1 MDCKAKGLF
10 LSTPMQLQLAVAE
23 NLFPSPDHTDRH
35 KPGPS
40 PKWVNIRIPCGCVF
54 FRLMQSET
62 QEEINQARKNCGYF
76 FMDGW
81 SVLTAIGKE
90 TFSFLQTQTTNDTLQ
105 LEVGQGQA
113 SAVTDRQARLIANF
127 SVHRIAENEAWL
139 LSENS
144 KTLYDHLESYHFR
157 EDITFEKLDQSLLA
171 LQGPKS
177 ILVLEKIFTTLPE
190 KPNEIVRQDVEGQS
204 VTLIKK
210 SLTGEEGYILC
221 ISPEGKDEF
230 LKKLTSPEI
239 QPAKIGEQARE
250 ILRIEAGIPIF
261 GIDMDGKNILPETG
275 LEHSSVSYNKGCYIG
290 QEVIARIKTYG
301 APNFALM
308 GITIEGPISPP
319 MNGAILLGDKKIG
332 IVKSSVRSAT
342 LEKIIALAYLQK
354 DHRSP
359 DVEMDVTIEQRPFKI
374 KTCLLPFYQ
383 AATRKEHSK
392 KLLNEALQIY
402 KEQENLD
409 KPIAILRE
417 AIDIY
422 PKHAEAY
429 EALGVF
435 LAKQDKLDEAIALMK
450 RLTEINPQ
458 EIMAHTNLSVY
469 YMKQGRIEDA
479 ENEKAEATALQFEQA
494 VEKNMAKKLKKKHE
508 EQKIKEMEEKI
519 VMFKKVLEIDPVDQV
534 ANFGLGSI
542 YLETGRYEEG
552 LAPLN
557 TVVEKFKDYSA
568 AYLLLGK
575 TLEKL
580 SENEKAID
588 VYKKGIAAASK
599 KGDLMPLKDMQNR
612 MNQLLHSSP

>member
-1 MDCKAKGLF
+1 MQIATEIRKEIDQVRTNSGFFFLDKWGILTAKG
-10 LSTPMQLQLAVAE
+10 T
-23 NLFPSPDHTDRH
+23 
-35 KPGPS
+35 
-40 PKWVNIRIPCGCVF
+40 
-54 FRLMQSET
+54 
-62 QEEINQARKNCGYF
+62 
-76 FMDGW
+76 
-81 SVLTAIGKE
+81 E
-90 TFSFLQTQTTNDTLQ
+90 TFSFLQTQTTNDALQ
-105 LEVGQGQA
+105 LKVGEGQA

-127 SVHRIAENEAWL
+127 SIHRNSENEAWL
-139 LSENS
+139 LSEDS
-144 KTLYDHLESYHFR
+144 QTLYNHIESFHFR
-157 EDITFEKLDQSLLA
+157 ENVSFKVIDQVLLA

-177 ILVLEKIFTTLPE
+177 ILVLEKLFTTLPE
-190 KPNEIVRQDVEGQS
+190 KPNAILQLELDGQQ

-210 SLTGEEGYILC
+210 SLTGEDGFLLC
-221 ISPEGKDEF
+221 FSPNIKEVF
-230 LKKLTSPEI
+230 LQKFLQATTELQSIEV
-239 QPAKIGEQARE
+239 GEQARE
-250 ILRIEAGIPIF
+250 TLRIEAGIPVF
-261 GIDMDGKNILPETG
+261 GKDMNSKNILPETG
-275 LEHSSVSYNKGCYIG
+275 LEHSSVSYNKGCYTG

-308 GITIEGPISPP
+308 GLTIEGTISPP
-319 MNGAILLGDKKIG
+319 MNGSILLEEKKIG
-332 IVKSSVRSAT
+332 IIKSSIRSPSIG
-342 LEKIIALAYLQK
+342 KIIALAYLHK

-359 DVEMDVTIEQRPFKI
+359 DVEMDVTIEKRRHKI

-383 AATRKEHSK
+383 ASTRKEYSK
-392 KLLNEALQIY
+392 KLLNEALKIY

-435 LAKQDKLDEAIALMK
+435 LSKQEKLDEAIALMK
-450 RLTEINPQ
+450 RLAEINPK

-494 VEKNMAKKLKKKHE
+494 VEKNMEKKMKKKAE
-508 EQKIKEMEEKI
+508 DQKKKEMEDKI
-519 VMFKKVLEIDPVDQV
+519 EMFKKVLEIDPADQV

-542 YLETGRYEEG
+542 YLETGRYKEG
-552 LAPLN
+552 LGPL
-557 TVVEKFKDYSA
+557 TIVVEKFKDYSA

-580 SENEKAID
+580 SENKKAID

-612 MNQLLHSSP
+612 MNQLLNSSS

>member
-1 MDCKAKGLF
+1 
-10 LSTPMQLQLAVAE
+10 MQIA
-23 NLFPSPDHTDRH
+23 T
-35 KPGPS
+35 
-40 PKWVNIRIPCGCVF
+40 
-54 FRLMQSET
+54 ET
-62 QEEINQARKNCGYF
+62 NKEIDQVRNNCGF
-76 FMDGW
+76 FLLDGW
-81 SVLTAIGKE
+81 SILTAKGKE
-90 TFSFLQTQTTNDTLQ
+90 TFSFLQTQTTNDALQ
-105 LEVGQGQA
+105 LEVGEGQA

-127 SVHRIAENEAWL
+127 SIHRNSTNEAWL
-139 LSENS
+139 LSEES
-144 KTLYDHLESYHFR
+144 QTLYNHLESYHFR
-157 EDITFEKLDQSLLA
+157 EDITFEAIDQVLLA

-177 ILVLEKIFTTLPE
+177 ILVLEKLFTVLPE
-190 KPNEIVRQDVEGQS
+190 KPNAILQLELEGNQ

-210 SLTGEEGYILC
+210 SLTGEEGFVLC
-221 ISPEGKDEF
+221 FSPNIKEDF
-230 LKKLTSPEI
+230 LQKFLCVSTEI
-239 QPAKIGEQARE
+239 QPLEISAQAQE
-250 ILRIEAGIPIF
+250 TLRIEAGIPVF
-261 GIDMDGKNILPETG
+261 GKDMDSKNILPETG

-308 GITIEGPISPP
+308 GLTFEGPVSPP
-319 MNGAILLGDKKIG
+319 MNGSIFFKEKKIG
-332 IVKSSVRSAT
+332 IIKSSIRSPSIG
-342 LEKIIALAYLQK
+342 KIIALAYLHK

-359 DVEMDVTIEQRPFKI
+359 DIEMDVMIDKRPYKT

-383 AATRKEHSK
+383 APTRKEHSK
-392 KLLNEALQIY
+392 KLLNEALKIY

-409 KPIAILRE
+409 EPITILRE

-435 LAKQDKLDEAIALMK
+435 LSKQDKLDEAIALMK
-450 RLTEINPQ
+450 RLVEINPQ

-494 VEKNMAKKLKKKHE
+494 VEKNMAKKLKKKAE
-508 EQKIKEMEEKI
+508 EQNKKEMEEKI
-519 VMFKKVLEIDPVDQV
+519 EMFKKVLKIDPVDQV

-542 YLETGRYEEG
+542 YLETGRYKEG
-552 LAPLN
+552 IGPL
-557 TVVEKFKDYSA
+557 TTLVENFKDYSA

-580 SENEKAID
+580 SENKKAID

>member
-1 MDCKAKGLF
+1 
-10 LSTPMQLQLAVAE
+10 
-23 NLFPSPDHTDRH
+23 
-35 KPGPS
+35 
-40 PKWVNIRIPCGCVF
+40 
-54 FRLMQSET
+54 MQSET
-62 QEEINQARKNCGYF
+62 LEEIRQIRQNCGYF

-81 SVLTAIGKE
+81 SILTASGKE
-90 TFSFLQTQTTNDTLQ
+90 TFSFLQTQTTNDALQ

-127 SVHRIAENEAWL
+127 SIHRIATNEAWL
-139 LSENS
+139 LTEDWQ
-144 KTLYDHLESYHFR
+144 TLYNHLESYHFR
-157 EDITFEKLDQSLLA
+157 EDVTFTKIEQVLLI

-177 ILVLEKIFTTLPE
+177 PLLLEKLLSAVPE
-190 KPNEIVRQDVEGQS
+190 KPHSILQQDFEGKRI
-204 VTLIKK
+204 TIIKK
-210 SLTGEEGYILC
+210 SMTGEEGFVISIPQELKERFLEKILNTKETPP
-221 ISPEGKDEF
+221 IK
-230 LKKLTSPEI
+230 T
-239 QPAKIGEQARE
+239 GEEARE
-250 ILRIEAGIPIF
+250 VLRIEAGIPLF
-261 GIDMDGKNILPETG
+261 GKDMDGKNILPETG

-308 GITIEGPISPP
+308 GLSFEGPISPP
-319 MNGAILLGDKKIG
+319 MNGNIFLKDKKIG
-332 IVKSSVRSAT
+332 IVKSSIRSAS
-342 LEKIIALAYLQK
+342 LDRIIALAYLHK

-359 DVEMDVTIEQRPFKI
+359 DIEMDVIIDKRPYKT

-383 AATRKEHSK
+383 APTRKEHSK
-392 KLLNEALQIY
+392 KLLNEALKIY
-402 KEQENLD
+402 KEQDNLD
-409 KPIAILRE
+409 KPITILRE

-435 LAKQDKLDEAIALMK
+435 LSKQDKLDEAIALMK
-450 RLTEINPQ
+450 RLVEINPQ

-479 ENEKAEATALQFEQA
+479 ENEKGEATALQFEQA
-494 VEKNMAKKLKKKHE
+494 VEKNMATKLKKKAE
-508 EQKIKEMEEKI
+508 EQKKKEMEEKI
-519 VMFKKVLEIDPVDQV
+519 GMFKKVLEIDPVDQV

-552 LAPLN
+552 LGPLT
-557 TVVEKFKDYSA
+557 TVVEKYKDYSA

-580 SENEKAID
+580 SENKKAID

>member
-1 MDCKAKGLF
+1 
-10 LSTPMQLQLAVAE
+10 MQIA
-23 NLFPSPDHTDRH
+23 T
-35 KPGPS
+35 
-40 PKWVNIRIPCGCVF
+40 
-54 FRLMQSET
+54 ET
-62 QEEINQARKNCGYF
+62 NKEIDQVRNNCGF
-76 FMDGW
+76 FLLDGW
-81 SVLTAIGKE
+81 SILTAKGKE
-90 TFSFLQTQTTNDTLQ
+90 TFSFLQTQTTNDALQ
-105 LEVGQGQA
+105 LEVGEGQA

-127 SVHRIAENEAWL
+127 SIHRNSTNEAWL
-139 LSENS
+139 LSEES
-144 KTLYDHLESYHFR
+144 QTLYNHLESYHFR
-157 EDITFEKLDQSLLA
+157 EDITFEAIDQVLLA

-177 ILVLEKIFTTLPE
+177 ILALEKLFTVLPE
-190 KPNEIVRQDVEGQS
+190 KPNAILQLELEGNQ

-210 SLTGEEGYILC
+210 SLTGEEGFVLC
-221 ISPEGKDEF
+221 FSPNIKEDF
-230 LKKLTSPEI
+230 LQKFLCVSTEI
-239 QPAKIGEQARE
+239 QPLEISAQAQE
-250 ILRIEAGIPIF
+250 TLRIEAGIPVF
-261 GIDMDGKNILPETG
+261 GKDMDSKNILPETG

-308 GITIEGPISPP
+308 GLTFEGPVSPP
-319 MNGAILLGDKKIG
+319 MNGSIFFKEKKIG
-332 IVKSSVRSAT
+332 IIKSSIRSPSIG
-342 LEKIIALAYLQK
+342 KIIALAYLHK

-359 DVEMDVTIEQRPFKI
+359 DIEMDVMIDKRPYKT

-383 AATRKEHSK
+383 APTRKEHSK
-392 KLLNEALQIY
+392 KLLNEALKIY
-402 KEQENLD
+402 KEQESLD
-409 KPIAILRE
+409 EPITILRE

-435 LAKQDKLDEAIALMK
+435 LSKQDKLDEAIALMK
-450 RLTEINPQ
+450 RLVEINPQ

-494 VEKNMAKKLKKKHE
+494 VEKNMAKKLKKKAE
-508 EQKIKEMEEKI
+508 EQNKKEMEEKI
-519 VMFKKVLEIDPVDQV
+519 EMFKKVLKIDPVDQV

-542 YLETGRYEEG
+542 YLETGRYKEG
-552 LAPLN
+552 IDPL
-557 TVVEKFKDYSA
+557 TTLVENFKDYSA

-580 SENEKAID
+580 SENKKAID

>member
-1 MDCKAKGLF
+1 MEGWSILSAKGKDTL
-10 LSTPMQLQLAVAE
+10 
-23 NLFPSPDHTDRH
+23 
-35 KPGPS
+35 
-40 PKWVNIRIPCGCVF
+40 
-54 FRLMQSET
+54 
-62 QEEINQARKNCGYF
+62 
-76 FMDGW
+76 
-81 SVLTAIGKE
+81 
-90 TFSFLQTQTTNDTLQ
+90 SFLQTQTTNDALQ
-105 LEVGQGQA
+105 LQVGQGQS
-113 SAVTDRQARLIANF
+113 SAITDRQARLITSF
-127 SVHRIAENEAWL
+127 SLHRLDENESWL
-139 LSENS
+139 LSDNS
-144 KTLYDHLESYHFR
+144 KTLHDHLESYHFR
-157 EDITFEKLDQSLLA
+157 EAVAFEMLNLDLLA

-177 ILVLEKIFTTLPE
+177 ILVLEKIFNTLPE
-190 KPNEIVRQDVEGQS
+190 KPNDIKQNDFEG
-204 VTLIKK
+204 VPLTVIKK
-210 SLTGEEGYILC
+210 SFTGEEGFIICLP
-221 ISPEGKDEF
+221 SE
-230 LKKLTSPEI
+230 LKENFTQKLVNAEI

-250 ILRIEAGIPIF
+250 ILRIEAGIPVF
-261 GIDMDGKNILPETG
+261 GKDMDGKNILPETG

-308 GITIEGPISPP
+308 GVTIEGPISPP
-319 MNGAILLGDKKIG
+319 MNGSILLGEKKIG
-332 IVKSSVRSAT
+332 TIKSSVRSPS
-342 LEKIIALAYLQK
+342 LDKLIALAYLQK

-359 DVEMDVTIEQRPFKI
+359 DVEMDVTIEERPYKI

-383 AATRKEHSK
+383 ASTRKEHSK

-402 KEQENLD
+402 KEQEDLD
-409 KPIAILRE
+409 KPISILRE

-450 RLTEINPQ
+450 RLAEINPQ

-494 VEKNMAKKLKKKHE
+494 IEKNMAKKMKKKE
-508 EQKIKEMEEKI
+508 AEQRKKEMEEK
-519 VMFKKVLEIDPVDQV
+519 VEMFKKVLEIDPVDQV

-557 TVVEKFKDYSA
+557 TVIEKFKDYSA

-580 SENEKAID
+580 SENDKAID
-588 VYKKGIAAASK
+588 IYKKGIAVASK

-612 MNQLLHSSP
+612 MNQLLHASP